1 MSKRLILG
9 ALFMMGATASFA
21 DVTIQENGTGFCGVD
36 GTIDNNNAGFT
47 GAGFANTNNA
57 VNAAIRYKVNIPTT
71 GSYTLR
77 WRYANGTTAD
87 RPASVRV
94 NGSAVASVALAPT

>member
-1 MSKRLILG
+1 MFRRLTFSTLLMIAASA
-9 ALFMMGATASFA
+9 ALA

-36 GTIDNNNAGFT
+36 GTIDSDNAGFT

-57 VNAAIRYKVNIPTT
+57 LNATVRYKVNIPST

-77 WRYANGTTAD
+77 WRYANGTTAN

-94 NGSAVASVALAPT
+94 NGATVSS